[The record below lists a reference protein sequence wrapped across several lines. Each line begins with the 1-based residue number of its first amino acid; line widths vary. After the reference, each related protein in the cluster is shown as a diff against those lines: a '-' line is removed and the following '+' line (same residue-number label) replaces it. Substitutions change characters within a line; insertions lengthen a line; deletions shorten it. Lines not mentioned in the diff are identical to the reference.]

1 MMYIGTSLG
10 GCLRSILDGEV
21 TEDQV
26 LTIITRTHC
35 ESYDSLVNVVK
46 LYYAEGNNYARNPQ
60 RYDLTKFDFETV
72 LDLASRLY
80 NSGRIHQPRLYSDS
94 DYLPI
99 AFAFQE
105 LWLQIVPTNTN
116 SSPAVM
122 DAYEKYKMLDS
133 LTR

>member
-1 MMYIGTSLG
+1 
-10 GCLRSILDGEV
+10 
-21 TEDQV
+21 
-26 LTIITRTHC
+26 
-35 ESYDSLVNVVK
+35 

-105 LWLQIVPTNTN
+105 LWLQVVPTNTN
-116 SSPAVM
+116 SSPAVVE
-122 DAYEKYKMLDS
+122 AYEKYKMLDT